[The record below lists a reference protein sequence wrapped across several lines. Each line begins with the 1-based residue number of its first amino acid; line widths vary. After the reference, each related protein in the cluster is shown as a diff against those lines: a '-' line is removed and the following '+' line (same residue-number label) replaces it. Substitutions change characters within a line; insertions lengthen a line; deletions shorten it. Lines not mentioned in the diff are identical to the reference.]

1 MSTRTVD
8 VETTDAATRAFSW
21 SIVIS
26 GIRCLLTYVIFPW
39 VLPAVGVAGGVGP
52 GIGLVVGLVAL
63 VSNVASIRRFWRAD
77 HKWKWPITVVNSSV
91 FVLVTILVV
100 NDIRDLLT

>member
-1 MSTRTVD
+1 MAVST
-8 VETTDAATRAFSW
+8 VEVEQTDAATRAFSV

-39 VLPAVGVAGGVGP
+39 VLPAVGVAGNVGP
-52 GIGLVVGLVAL
+52 GIGLLVGVVAL

-77 HKWKWPITVVNSSV
+77 HKWKWPITVVNASV
-91 FVLVTILVV
+91 FVLVTILVF
-100 NDIRDLLT
+100 NDVSDLLA